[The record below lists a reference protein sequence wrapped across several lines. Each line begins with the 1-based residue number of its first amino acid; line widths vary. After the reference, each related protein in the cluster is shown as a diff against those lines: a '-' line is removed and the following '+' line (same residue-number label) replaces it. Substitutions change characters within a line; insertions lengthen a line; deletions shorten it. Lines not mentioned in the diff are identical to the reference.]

1 MPFPFTFNISVP
13 GIMNPFSRSPDPP
26 NDANDSPAPVTTN
39 NLQEKRWLAV
49 RRPHPSTLPPPVP
62 LARKRGWQP
71 SSPEPSPAA
80 AVTTSTCGHLN
91 VPPKYRDFTVTPE
104 AREEEEGTEEMAAGE
119 SHVHLT
125 DSAHIPSSYQN
136 ASRRLCCAYM
146 SFLRQQGR
154 HHKTHVPRVF
164 NALCSWPPCA
174 RGAHSSPSYI
184 VSHSYGLF
192 SDSWL
197 SLFIF
202 A

>member
-1 MPFPFTFNISVP
+1 MPFPFTFSLSVP

-26 NDANDSPAPVTTN
+26 DDAGDSPAPVTIN
-39 NLQEKRWLAV
+39 KLQEKRWLAV

-80 AVTTSTCGHLN
+80 TATTSTCGHLN

-125 DSAHIPSSYQN
+125 ESAYN
-136 ASRRLCCAYM
+136 LSRRRIKTRLGACAMCIM
-146 SFLRQQGR
+146 SFYAII
-154 HHKTHVPRVF
+154 KPTCHVYSMLFAHGPHVHTVH
-164 NALCSWPPCA
+164 ALHPP
-174 RGAHSSPSYI
+174 I
-184 VSHSYGLF
+184 
-192 SDSWL
+192 
-197 SLFIF
+197 
-202 A
+202 